1 MIKLWLICY
10 DVKDDKRRTQLAKL
24 LEQHCERVQYSV
36 FECPLDV
43 KKLEH
48 LLSTRWLKVLNLQED
63 SLRIY
68 PLDASAKQKI
78 KIYGLKDNPPYES
91 PDYLIL

>member
-43 KKLEH
+43 KKIRA
-48 LLSTRWLKVLNLQED
+48 S
-63 SLRIY
+63 SLYSMVKSSKFTGR
-68 PLDASAKQKI
+68 
-78 KIYGLKDNPPYES
+78 
-91 PDYLIL
+91 

>member
-10 DVKDDKRRTQLAKL
+10 DVRDDKRRTQLAKL
-24 LEQHCERVQYSV
+24 LEQQCVRVQYSV
-36 FECPLDV
+36 FECPLDT
-43 KKLEH
+43 KKLEFF
-48 LLSTRWLKVLNLQED
+48 LSSKWLKVLNLQED

-68 PLDASAKQKI
+68 PLDALAKQKT
-78 KIYGLKDNPPYES
+78 KIYGVKDDPPYES